1 MAAVEVELC
10 SCEKDQRGGGV
21 VWLGWLPCGLP
32 AGPGPGPGPDRMNNA
47 VSDLKGFFKLT
58 QICNDRKDALTNSIN
73 FK

>member
-1 MAAVEVELC
+1 
-10 SCEKDQRGGGV
+10 V

-32 AGPGPGPGPDRMNNA
+32 AGPGPGPGPDLMNNA
-47 VSDLKGFFKLT
+47 VSDLNGFFKLT